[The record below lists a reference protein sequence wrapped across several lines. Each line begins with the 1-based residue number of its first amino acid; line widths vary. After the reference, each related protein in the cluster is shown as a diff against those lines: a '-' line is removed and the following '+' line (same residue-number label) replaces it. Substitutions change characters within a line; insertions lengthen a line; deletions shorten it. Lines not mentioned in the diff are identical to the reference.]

1 MGTYPIVDPTLS
13 ERRSNR
19 RRNSHVELRPAI
31 QAQTIDRSRGA
42 AKLSILLR
50 RQPVRSS
57 LEHGKAIV
65 VYTRGSRFLEGT
77 PIPPS
82 FDHQAPYLD
91 FWLRLIGVRDLRSVI
106 VDNAWNR
113 DRRESEVSLAS
124 GKAALEKLVDWFLA
138 S

>member
-57 LEHGKAIV
+57 LEHGKGNRRI
-65 VYTRGSRFLEGT
+65 YTRFAFPGGYSYTAVVRPPGTLPRLLVATDWCSGSSQRDCGQRVESRSSGIRSEPCEGQ
-77 PIPPS
+77 S
-82 FDHQAPYLD
+82 
-91 FWLRLIGVRDLRSVI
+91 
-106 VDNAWNR
+106 
-113 DRRESEVSLAS
+113 ESRTTS
-124 GKAALEKLVDWFLA
+124 
-138 S
+138 

>member
-57 LEHGKAIV
+57 LEHGKGNRRI
-65 VYTRGSRFLEGT
+65 YTRFAFPGGHSYTALTIRS
-77 PIPPS
+77 PS
-82 FDHQAPYLD
+82 NLFGLLVAARK
-91 FWLRLIGVRDLRSVI
+91 WLRSSECGWCLRLGS
-106 VDNAWNR
+106 
-113 DRRESEVSLAS
+113 
-124 GKAALEKLVDWFLA
+124 
-138 S
+138 